1 MLEKQLKKIRTKN
14 KLTIEELSKTCNLP
28 LAYLKE
34 VEEGKR
40 ELTSKAL
47 DYLLS
52 SLDLDEDIEALHFST
67 SGMGDKLRAMREE
80 KGLTLEELGRHLDLS
95 VTYLSEIELG
105 ERTPSIQTLQK
116 ISRYFNVPIS
126 LFLHTEG
133 KLLTTGKKIRM
144 TRESRGMTQKQLAIK
159 AQISPGLVAQLETGK
174 VQPSLKTI
182 ERIAKALDVSVCYLI
197 LEQED
202 AEGLI
207 AGISPELRELLFE
220 PRVQMLIGHICTL
233 DSEQLRLVLNFIHML
248 KEPALKEK

>member
-1 MLEKQLKKIRTKN
+1 MLEKHLKKIRVKN
-14 KLTIEELSKTCNLP
+14 KISIEELSRNCNLP
-28 LAYLKE
+28 LGYLQE

-52 SLDLDEDIEALHFST
+52 NLDVDEDVESLHLST
-67 SGMGDKLRAMREE
+67 SGMGDKLRALRDE
-80 KGLTLEELGRHLDLS
+80 KGFTLEELGKKIDLS

-116 ISRYFNVPIS
+116 ICRYFNVPIS

-133 KLLTTGKKIRM
+133 KLLTTGKKIRI
-144 TRESRGMTQKQLAIK
+144 TREAKGMTQKQLAMA
-159 AQISPGLVAQLETGK
+159 AQVSPGLVAQLESGK

-182 ERIAKALDVSVCYLI
+182 ERIAKALSVSACYLI

-202 AEGLI
+202 AEGI
-207 AGISPELRELLFE
+207 VAGISPELRELLFQ

-233 DSEQLRLVLNFIHML
+233 DKDQIRLVLNFINML
-248 KEPALKEK
+248 KKPEI